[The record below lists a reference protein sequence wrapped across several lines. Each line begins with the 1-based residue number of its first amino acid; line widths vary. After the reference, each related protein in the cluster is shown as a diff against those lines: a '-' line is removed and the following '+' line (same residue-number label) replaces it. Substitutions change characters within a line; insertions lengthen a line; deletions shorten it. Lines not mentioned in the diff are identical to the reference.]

1 MSNRRAHRRWRASRV
16 RHESR
21 WGRRA
26 GTVQR
31 RPRPV
36 AGKPRSEATTAVAPI
51 VYTAAEIKAAM
62 MAFFDAWADGGA
74 L

>member
-1 MSNRRAHRRWRASRV
+1 MSNRHTPRRPESYR

-21 WGRRA
+21 WGRRV

-51 VYTAAEIKAAM
+51 VYTAAEIKAV